1 MIDKFESQVH
11 EIRETEDVI
20 KNNYESWI
28 KEQKDKNQEYLK
40 TMGEQE
46 LMLKNSE
53 VESQE
58 KDKQLTKLTSE
69 K

>member
-1 MIDKFESQVH
+1 MA
-11 EIRETEDVI
+11 
-20 KNNYESWI
+20 
-28 KEQKDKNQEYLK
+28 
-40 TMGEQE
+40 EQE
-46 LMLKNSE
+46 LTLKNSE

>member
-1 MIDKFESQVH
+1 M
-11 EIRETEDVI
+11 I